1 MRLQI
6 CRLSSVLC
14 LLALIGCQPVQVKA
28 QEEQAEEVIF
38 GSKEFQKHCAACH
51 GPEGK
56 GDGPV
61 AQSLKNPPPDL
72 TLLSKQHD
80 GRFPLDYV
88 FKVIDGREMLS
99 GHGTREMPIWG
110 MRYSEELAEGD
121 FVKELA
127 RGRTL
132 SLFIVGVHEDIEAL
146 IRARV
151 LFVPVSLILFTIS
164 KASNNNFWAKV
175 LLTAAILQEIL
186 QGAAD
191 GQQFARYRSYFET
204 SLSGLAFPSGR
215 VYLTE
220 NGGYPGRVD

>member
-1 MRLQI
+1 MAPEPGLDAGGYLKSLSFLYSRERIYMSLQI
-6 CRLSSVLC
+6 GLGNKRVNNTLISLVLC

-28 QEEQAEEVIF
+28 QEAQAEEAIF

-56 GDGPV
+56 GDGPA

-110 MRYSEELAEGD
+110 MRYSEDLAEGD

-132 SLFIVGVHEDIEAL
+132 SLFVVGIHQNAEAHL
-146 IRARV
+146 C
-151 LFVPVSLILFTIS
+151 
-164 KASNNNFWAKV
+164 
-175 LLTAAILQEIL
+175 
-186 QGAAD
+186 
-191 GQQFARYRSYFET
+191 
-204 SLSGLAFPSGR
+204 
-215 VYLTE
+215 
-220 NGGYPGRVD
+220 PGP